1 MHDYSISLYQHRL
14 VGFFVL
20 LLQNE
25 SVIHIVLQHAFFFF
39 FFHFPMI
46 MIIFPSQQEFLKSVR
61 YFHVCICQNLLTNSY
76 IGTIAMPFA
85 FHSAVVFC
93 SLPKKWVINTFVQI
107 SYTLVKAIVQGIF
120 VRGIVRYRVCS
131 IHFDT
136 RLGNSIQLKLTL
148 CYTRKPGQE
157 LSMVQKSIT
166 CFIFSYLFFIKLK
179 VD

>member
-25 SVIHIVLQHAFFFF
+25 SVIHIVLQQSFLF
-39 FFHFPMI
+39 FFHLPMI

-76 IGTIAMPFA
+76 IGTIAMPFT

-93 SLPKKWVINTFVQI
+93 SLQKKWAINTFVQI

-120 VRGIVRYRVCS
+120 VRGIVRYRVCVVFVL
-131 IHFDT
+131 IED
-136 RLGNSIQLKLTL
+136 LGIVYN
-148 CYTRKPGQE
+148 
-157 LSMVQKSIT
+157 
-166 CFIFSYLFFIKLK
+166 
-179 VD
+179 

>member
-25 SVIHIVLQHAFFFF
+25 SVIHIVLQQSFLF
-39 FFHFPMI
+39 FFHLPMI
-46 MIIFPSQQEFLKSVR
+46 MIIFPSQQEFLKSVW
-61 YFHVCICQNLLTNSY
+61 YFHVGICQNLLTNSY

-120 VRGIVRYRVCS
+120 VRGIVRFRVCVVL
-131 IHFDT
+131 ILIQH
-136 RLGNSIQLKLTL
+136 LGIVYN
-148 CYTRKPGQE
+148 
-157 LSMVQKSIT
+157 
-166 CFIFSYLFFIKLK
+166 
-179 VD
+179 